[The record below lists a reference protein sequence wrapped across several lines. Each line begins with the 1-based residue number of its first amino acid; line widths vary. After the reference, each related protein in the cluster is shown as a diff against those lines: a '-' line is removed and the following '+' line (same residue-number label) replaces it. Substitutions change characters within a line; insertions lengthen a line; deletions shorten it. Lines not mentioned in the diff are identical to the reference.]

1 MMPAARP
8 KTRSTRGREPVGWR
22 AAPRSALARQMFEE
36 FRARMLALAQTDAGA
51 AAVVWWMALERT
63 GRPADRGEVG

>member
-1 MMPAARP
+1 
-8 KTRSTRGREPVGWR
+8 
-22 AAPRSALARQMFEE
+22 MFEE